1 MMNKKI
7 FSETIGRNLEGLSLK
22 KLTER
27 LGFSSRIRKA
37 IKKPG
42 YILVNSKNENINYI
56 LKFGDLVELF
66 VEDNNSE
73 DIIPQKMALNIVFE
87 DDFIFLINKPAGL
100 VVHPTTYHF
109 TDTLANGVTY
119 YLQSK
124 GELCKFRPVNRLDK
138 DTSGL
143 VLISKSQ
150 LSHSRLSKQMMEGK
164 FKKEYQ
170 AAVHNGF
177 ASREGIINAPI
188 ARKPGSIMERMVD
201 QSGQEA
207 VTLYKVLSQNDFG
220 AFLSIKLKTGRTHQI
235 RVHFSHIGHSLFG
248 DDLYGGSRELID
260 RQALHCCK
268 LSFLHPQTNEKLEF
282 KSNIP
287 KDMQKLIQKIGLEIL
302 L

>member
-1 MMNKKI
+1 MLKNI
-7 FSETIGRNLEGLSLK
+7 FSKTIQHNFEGLTIK

-27 LGFSSRIRKA
+27 LGFSSRIKRSVKN
-37 IKKPG
+37 PG
-42 YILVNSKNENINYI
+42 NILVNSKNENINYV
-56 LKFGDLVELF
+56 LKLGDLVELF
-66 VEDNNSE
+66 IEDDSSE
-73 DIIPQKMALNIVFE
+73 NIVPQEMDLDIIYE
-87 DDFIFLINKPAGL
+87 DDFILLVNKPSGL

-109 TDTLANGVTY
+109 TDTLANGVVH

-124 GELCKFRPVNRLDK
+124 GEFCKFRPVNRLDR
-138 DTSGL
+138 DTSGII
-143 VLISKSQ
+143 LISKSQ
-150 LSHSRLSKQMMEGK
+150 LAHSRLSKQMMEGK